1 MKVMYTGVLLWIANF
16 AICQVSGNANY
27 NSRVQ
32 LGESHINV
40 NFNSSSDLIIKIK
53 GLNNVR
59 ADYYVAM
66 FNINQR
72 GGTIDQTHELLEER
86 IKQVS
91 SAVGKMKLVEVI
103 VDMVSFIPQYE
114 YEKEKKSFSK
124 KSYNEVPIG
133 FELQKNLHIK
143 YEDPSQLTELVRICS
158 ENEIYDLI
166 RVDYVSNNIEEEK
179 KKLMDRADAIV
190 KEKLSRYEKLLSI
203 ELDSL
208 EKELVEGFRIIYPIE
223 SYRSYQAY
231 SSSSLNE
238 GESARVN
245 QSQKRNTSYYQPVI
259 NKEFDYVINPLVVEP
274 VIQVLYELRVKI
286 KQPKIEPVKSEKEY
300 MIILPNG
307 EVKKVD
313 IGN

>member
-1 MKVMYTGVLLWIANF
+1 MRVIYTGVLLLITNL

-66 FNINQR
+66 FNINQK
-72 GGTIDQTHELLEER
+72 GGTIDQTHALLEER

-91 SAVGKMKLVEVI
+91 SAVGKMELVEVI

-114 YEKEKKSFSK
+114 YEKEKKIFSK

-143 YEDPSQLTELVRICS
+143 YEDPSQLTELLRICA

-208 EKELVEGFRIIYPIE
+208 DKELVEGFRIIYPIE

-231 SSSSLNE
+231 SSSSLKG

-286 KQPKIEPVKSEKEY
+286 KQPKIEQVKSEKEY
-300 MIILPNG
+300 MIIMPNG